1 MKPFTGLWVFNK
13 CKGKDLETTTMND
26 AYFFSDPKA
35 MELPNDKEMWI
46 KTYAVRI
53 LIRFRQGQTP
63 LGAANIYL
71 TRLKKDLEVF
81 YDDPVRRLSIEA
93 SY

>member
-1 MKPFTGLWVFNK
+1 
-13 CKGKDLETTTMND
+13 MNATD
-26 AYFFSDPKA
+26 FFSDPKA
-35 MELPNDKEMWI
+35 MGLPNDKEMWI
-46 KTYAVRI
+46 QKYAVRI

-81 YDDPVRRLSIEA
+81 YDDPVKRLSIEA